1 MSPFQIKKTNDEWV
15 IAGTGSGWEL
25 LPRDTHKTIAC
36 LNDYIRVEKYRIKPD
51 ALFIMDV
58 LDEKPQIVSGVD
70 NLGEV
75 VERINALQCPLIA
88 PYKYA
93 EIPLSEAFP
102 IEECVKEFGIPY
114 FNNTISYM
122 IAYAL
127 LKGAKE
133 IDTFGVNQASSSEY
147 FYEKSSVE
155 YWLGIASGRG
165 VKVTINGPKSEL
177 LSNKAR
183 FGGNILYGY
192 NQTYENVV
200 MAKRKF
206 GESMV
211 KRLSNPVIPQGVPM
225 SKRIK

>member
-1 MSPFQIKKTNDEWV
+1 MGFQIKKDPTK
-15 IAGTGSGWEL
+15 IAVCGTGDGWQL
-25 LPRDTHKTIAC
+25 LPQDTHKTLYC

-51 ALFIMDV
+51 VLFIMDV

-75 VERINALQCPLIA
+75 VARINALQCPLIA

-93 EIPLSEAFP
+93 EIPLSQAFP
-102 IEECVKEFGIPY
+102 LEECVKEFGIPY

-127 LKGAKE
+127 LKGVKE
-133 IDTFGVNQASSSEY
+133 LDTYGVNQASSSEY

-165 VKVTINGPKSEL
+165 VQVTINGPKSEL
-177 LSNKAR
+177 LNNKAR
-183 FGGNILYGY
+183 FGGSILYGY

-200 MAKRKF
+200 MTKRKF
-206 GESMV
+206 GEDII
-211 KRLSNPVIPQGVPM
+211 KKLSVPTLPQGAQM

>member
-1 MSPFQIKKTNDEWV
+1 MPFTIKKDPTK
-15 IAGTGSGWEL
+15 IAVCGTGDGWTL
-25 LPRDTHKTIAC
+25 LPQDTHKTVYC

-51 ALFIMDV
+51 VLFICDV

-75 VERINALQCPLIA
+75 VARINALQCPLIA

-102 IEECVKEFGIPY
+102 LEECVKEFGIPY

-133 IDTFGVNQASSSEY
+133 IDTYGVNQASSSEY
-147 FYEKSSVE
+147 FYEKASVE
-155 YWLGIASGRG
+155 YWLGVASGRG

-177 LSNKAR
+177 LSNKSR
-183 FGGNILYGY
+183 LGGNILYGY
-192 NQTYENVV
+192 NQTYESMMQGN
-200 MAKRKF
+200 RKF
-206 GESMV
+206 GEGIV
-211 KRLSNPVIPQGVPM
+211 KRLSVPVLPQGTQM

>member
-1 MSPFQIKKTNDEWV
+1 MSFEIKKNKEQWI
-15 IAGTGSGWEL
+15 IAGTGSGYEL
-25 LPRDTHKTIAC
+25 LPRDTHKTILA

-51 ALFIMDV
+51 YLAIMDI
-58 LDEKPQIVSGVD
+58 LDEKPQIVSGID

-75 VERINALQCPLIA
+75 VARINELQCPLIA

-102 IEECVKEFGIPY
+102 LEECVKEFGIPY
-114 FNNTISYM
+114 FNNSISYM

-165 VKVTINGPKSEL
+165 VRVTINGQKSEL

-192 NQTYENVV
+192 NQTYENII
-200 MAKRKF
+200 MKKRKF
-206 GESMV
+206 GEGIV
-211 KRLSNPVIPQGVPM
+211 KKLSAPVLPQGRQM
-225 SKRIK
+225 SRRIK